1 LAGAWE
7 FIPAGD
13 DLPLC
18 PLLTQSGHLRSRLDL
33 DQRHYAVFTE
43 VEDRGSVVA
52 PSILCLW
59 SSYVPNSSNSRM
71 TLGRFDILADADL
84 HIALFKLRSNARL
97 RASFSSAEVAMI
109 TTVASE
115 LGRNILKY
123 GGARGYLLVSW
134 IEDRVCGK
142 GAVEIKAV
150 DYGPGFIDVAAALK
164 DHYSTG
170 GTLGLGL
177 PGSARIMDSL
187 EIESQPGRGATVTAK
202 KWARPH
208 ARPNRRR

>member
-1 LAGAWE
+1 LIWIKAITLYSPRLRDASRVTAPVGR
-7 FIPAGD
+7 PS
-13 DLPLC
+13 
-18 PLLTQSGHLRSRLDL
+18 LLEH
-33 DQRHYAVFTE
+33 E
-43 VEDRGSVVA
+43 
-52 PSILCLW
+52 CC
-59 SSYVPNSSNSRM
+59 VPNANNNR
-71 TLGRFDILADADL
+71 TTIGRFDILADADL
-84 HIALFKLRSNARL
+84 HVALFKLRSNARL

-109 TTVASE
+109 ATVASE
-115 LGRNILKY
+115 FGRNILKY

-134 IEDRVCGK
+134 IEDRGGK

-150 DYGPGFIDVAAALK
+150 DYGPGFIDVAASLK

-187 EIESQPGRGATVTAK
+187 EIESQPGQGATVTAK
-202 KWARPH
+202 KWARPN